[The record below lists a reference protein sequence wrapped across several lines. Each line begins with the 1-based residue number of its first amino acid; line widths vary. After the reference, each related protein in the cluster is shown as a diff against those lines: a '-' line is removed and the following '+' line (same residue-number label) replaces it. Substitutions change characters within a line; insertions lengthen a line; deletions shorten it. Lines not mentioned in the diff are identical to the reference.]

1 MRGLIRGKVEEEGEP
16 QVESPAQIE
25 GVEQTEQ
32 GLNIKINKK
41 KMFSKPPIIPAK

>member
-1 MRGLIRGKVEEEGEP
+1 MRGLIKGKVEEETEQP
-16 QVESPAQIE
+16 ESPAAIE